1 MTWLPGGHKD
11 WFSVNVSQTNFQF
24 RINRSASVLYQ
35 NFDDAADQAAQL
47 LYQEWGDRPLYI
59 ALSGGVDSEL
69 TARIF
74 VKNNIPFTPVIVKID
89 GLNNIE
95 TWYAEY
101 WCHINNITPIILNY
115 SIKEIIDHT
124 ARLSAKLTQIK
135 NYLMTTVLLFFEHV
149 QRLGGYGIFS
159 AGDINL
165 NTDRKQFYCAS
176 LDFLTNVVNAGS
188 HPTAFFMYTPEIALS
203 YVYQFDVDQT
213 EQYNKLKFY
222 QVSPRPKIAYLDWL
236 GQIEEYK
243 KIISQLHYIFKL
255 DNDAINYQ
263 KHWYWYGTKEELMQK
278 LQP

>member
-1 MTWLPGGHKD
+1 MGSRGESHH
-11 WFSVNVSQTNFQF
+11 
-24 RINRSASVLYQ
+24 
-35 NFDDAADQAAQL
+35 QAAQL

-135 NYLMTTVLLFFEHV
+135 NCFLANSKNHTKTLAKNPFLFNTLSKYFFK
-149 QRLGGYGIFS
+149 FS
-159 AGDINL
+159 
-165 NTDRKQFYCAS
+165 
-176 LDFLTNVVNAGS
+176 
-188 HPTAFFMYTPEIALS
+188 
-203 YVYQFDVDQT
+203 
-213 EQYNKLKFY
+213 
-222 QVSPRPKIAYLDWL
+222 
-236 GQIEEYK
+236 
-243 KIISQLHYIFKL
+243 
-255 DNDAINYQ
+255 
-263 KHWYWYGTKEELMQK
+263 
-278 LQP
+278 